1 MAISEQTDQQW
12 ALAELRDS
20 EFDDLDKIAHPLA
33 AAILVFFQGRGTAGG
48 ISERRNA
55 ILLHSLG
62 AESPNPVKE

>member
-33 AAILVFFQGRGTAGG
+33 TAILIFFQGRGSEGG

-55 ILLHSLG
+55 IVFHSPG
-62 AESPNPVKE
+62 AESPNSVKK

>member
-1 MAISEQTDQQW
+1 
-12 ALAELRDS
+12 LRDS